1 MINLKSHFILTKQ
14 ERNGIFLLAFII
26 IAIQFGYY
34 FLDFSSEPVPF
45 NKRDYELYSREIDS
59 LRQIEIELRKKKL
72 YPFNPNYID
81 DFKGCF
87 LGMSNEEIDRLLA
100 FRKEDQWISSVE
112 QFQQVTKIS
121 DSLLGNLAPYF
132 KFPDWITNQKGSTI
146 NTNSN
151 PYLIKKEEKIDLNKA
166 TAEQLQSIKGIGKV
180 LSERIIKYR
189 NRFPDGFM
197 DLVEL
202 NDVYGLSSEVIESI
216 RRKFTVTPSQS
227 IEKVDLNKATLTQL
241 VKIRHISYDL
251 AFSILEERA
260 LRDGFNT
267 LDELKKVRGFPINK
281 LEIIKLYLSL
291 ENIKAE

>member
-34 FLDFSSEPVPF
+34 FLDFSSDPIPF
-45 NKRDYELYSREIDS
+45 NNRDYELYSREIDS

-72 YPFNPNYID
+72 FPFNPNYID

-121 DSLLGNLAPYF
+121 DSLLGTLAPYF
-132 KFPDWITNQKGSTI
+132 KFPDWITNQKGSIIKTK
-146 NTNSN
+146 SN
-151 PYLIKKEEKIDLNKA
+151 PYLMKKEEKIDLNKA

-251 AFSILEERA
+251 AFSILEERT

>member
-87 LGMSNEEIDRLLA
+87 LGLSNEEIDRLLA

-121 DSLLGNLAPYF
+121 DSLLGTLAPYF
-132 KFPDWITNQKGSTI
+132 KFPDWITTI

-151 PYLIKKEEKIDLNKA
+151 PYRIKKEEKIDLNKA

-216 RRKFTVTPSQS
+216 RRKFTVMPSQS
-227 IEKVDLNKATLTQL
+227 IEKVDLNTATLTQL